1 MNKTKAIKVLGASAI
16 AASAFVAASPSGA
29 DAASAKDVQLLVKK
43 AKDAGTVLKW
53 AISTEGSAD
62 GTTRPWAQYN
72 AAKAARDKAVAA
84 VNTLPAAQRAGYL
97 ADIEQ
102 NVNLHI
108 NRTMYYIDAITA
120 GEKISIKKAALSAQI
135 AKNLIDDK
143 TEAAYHELST
153 EIRKQAILLDR
164 VYGQTTRDEI
174 RDNYK
179 KSAETVR
186 DSVKYE
192 VSTKIELDLAKK
204 ALDAND
210 TATADKHLAEAAKYM
225 KQVKNEK
232 MKAALMKT
240 SDELEAQVTPKV
252 KSVSAVNATQLVV
265 AFNKEINTA
274 DATADKFKLEGQSA
288 PAVKVADDNK
298 TVTLTY
304 SDVQGENLV
313 LTVEPIQTKANTEV
327 KTERNVS
334 TITYKDTV
342 SPTVSDV
349 TFEYNA
355 DGKTATAVIN
365 FNEPLKSKG
374 TISVNG
380 AVSESTDDLANGTIK
395 LTGLEIGKA
404 YKVDIVGA
412 TDKANNIA
420 NPMTQTI
427 TVPAQAK
434 DEVKPAAS
442 INVEGNKVTL
452 HFSEELSSL
461 GTVKING
468 TDYASKFVQ
477 DAKEKT
483 KYVLDAQAAEALD
496 GVNFLKATIVVDG
509 FKDKA
514 NNSGEKVEL
523 QATLNAD
530 RTAPTFEMAAVNK
543 TNDKL
548 LVSFNDEVKAGDLS
562 AADELTLK
570 VKNGVHQSVGT
581 LDLTADNTTFGY
593 DVDQN
598 GKIEGTEKNVLA
610 INYAFDA
617 KSTYSFELA
626 GKVIAD
632 VYGNKTADTL
642 TLNVTA
648 PELAVTPVKPEA
660 IVKFADVI
668 VSGSVL
674 AVSFNK
680 EMSDSALVA
689 SNYTLGGKV
698 LPADT
703 KLKFVESK
711 KNVEITL
718 PEGFITANGTYVL
731 EASSLLDKDGNT
743 LENGKA
749 AISKA
754 LTENIA
760 PTADSI
766 AITSSKNLTVDFSE
780 AIANNDSVTGVTVK
794 VNGTVAAT
802 TSVKAVNGKLAITTT
817 KDFNSNDTISVE
829 FKSANLADGNGNKV
843 KDGIV
848 TK

>member
-1 MNKTKAIKVLGASAI
+1 MNKNKAIKVLGASAI
-16 AASAFVAASPSGA
+16 AASAFVATSPIGA
-29 DAASAKDVQLLVKK
+29 DAASAKDVQSSVKK

-72 AAKAARDKAVAA
+72 AAKVARDKAVAA
-84 VNTLPAAQRAGYL
+84 VKTLPAAQRAGYL

-120 GEKISIKKAALSAQI
+120 GEKISVKKAALEGQI
-135 AKNLIDDK
+135 AKNVIDDK

-174 RDNYK
+174 RNNYK
-179 KSAETVR
+179 KSAEAVR

-210 TATADKHLAEAAKYM
+210 TETADKHLAEAAKYM
-225 KQVKNEK
+225 KQAKNEK
-232 MKAALMKT
+232 MKASLVKT
-240 SDELEAQVTPKV
+240 LDELEASVTPKV

-265 AFNKEINTA
+265 VFNKEMNVA
-274 DATADKFKLEGQSA
+274 DVTADKFKLEGQAA
-288 PAVKVADDNK
+288 PTVDVADDEK

-304 SDVQGENLV
+304 SNVQGENLV
-313 LTVEPIQTKANTEV
+313 FTVEPIKTKANNEV
-327 KTERNVS
+327 STERNVS

-342 SPTVSDV
+342 APTISDV
-349 TFEYNA
+349 TYEYNV
-355 DGKTATAVIN
+355 DGKTATSVIK
-365 FNEPLKSKG
+365 FSEPLQSKG

-380 AVSESTDDLANGTIK
+380 TVEQSTDELATGTIK
-395 LTGLEIGKA
+395 LTGLEVGKA

-412 TDKANNIA
+412 IDKANNIA
-420 NPMTQTI
+420 NPITQTI
-427 TVPAQAK
+427 TVPAQVK

-442 INVEGNKVTL
+442 IHVDGNKVTL

-468 TDYASKFVQ
+468 TDYASSFKK
-477 DAKEKT
+477 DTKENT
-483 KYVLDAQAAEALD
+483 KYVLDAQEAGVLD
-496 GVNFLKATIVVDG
+496 GVNFLQATIAVDG
-509 FKDKA
+509 FKDLAK
-514 NNSGEKVEL
+514 NTGEKVES
-523 QATLNAD
+523 QATLHAD
-530 RTAPTFEMAAVNK
+530 RTAPAFEAATVNK

-548 LVSFNDEVKAGDLS
+548 LVSFNDKVVAGDLDAS
-562 AADELTLK
+562 NELKLK
-570 VKNGVHQSVGT
+570 MKNDVHQSAET
-581 LDLTADNTTFGY
+581 LDLTAANTSFGY

-617 KSTYSFELA
+617 KSTYTFELA
-626 GKVIAD
+626 GKVVAD
-632 VYGNKTADTL
+632 VYGNKVADAL
-642 TLNVTA
+642 TLSVTA
-648 PELAVTPVKPEA
+648 PELEVTPVKPEA
-660 IVKFADVI
+660 VI
-668 VSGSVL
+668 AFDGVEVDGGVL
-674 AVSFNK
+674 TVSFNK

-698 LPADT
+698 LPTDT
-703 KLKFVESK
+703 QLKFVDSK
-711 KNVEITL
+711 KNVEVTL
-718 PEGFITANGTYVL
+718 PEGFITANGMYVL
-731 EASSLLDKDGNT
+731 EATSLLDKDGNT
-743 LENGKA
+743 LANGKA
-749 AISKA
+749 TISKEMK
-754 LTENIA
+754 ENIA
-760 PTADSI
+760 PTAGTI
-766 AITSSKNLTVDFSE
+766 AVTSSKNVTVDFSE
-780 AIANNDSVTGVTVK
+780 AIANNNSVTGVTVK
-794 VNGTVAAT
+794 VNGTVVET
-802 TSVKAVNGKLAITTT
+802 TSKKAENGKLAITMTNN
-817 KDFNSNDTISVE
+817 FNSNDTISVE
-829 FKSANLADGNGNKV
+829 FKSANLVDMNGNKV